1 MAPGAALLLPDSPS
15 VPAALI
21 PSFVTALIVLAPRC
35 RFPVMPQ
42 AMLCL
47 APLLPWLLWRL
58 WSLVRAVMLIP
69 GYRRP
74 AQLNVMVFGAL
85 RRRRLGLWAAL
96 VTCLLCPVAGT
107 QSLELKGEPTAA
119 SLDSVFNSL
128 IKGDA
133 ARCAALSIRAAS
145 PSPRLIT
152 RTGAIGWARLALA
165 APSSAHIRCVP
176 CSWNHPRYVSPNPFR
191 LTPPRGA
198 QIDERL

>member
-1 MAPGAALLLPDSPS
+1 
-15 VPAALI
+15 
-21 PSFVTALIVLAPRC
+21 
-35 RFPVMPQ
+35 
-42 AMLCL
+42 ML
-47 APLLPWLLWRL
+47 
-58 WSLVRAVMLIP
+58 VV
-69 GYRRP
+69 G
-74 AQLNVMVFGAL
+74 VMVFAAL
-85 RRRRLGLWAAL
+85 RRRRLDLPASSAHRRLTCLLRLG
-96 VTCLLCPVAGT
+96 VTCLLRPVAGT
-107 QSLELKGEPTAA
+107 QSLELPKGEPVAKAA

-176 CSWNHPRYVSPNPFR
+176 CSWNHPRYVSPNPFC

-198 QIDERL
+198 QMDERL